1 MLFETTV
8 ISKTNDMVIILL
20 SIITTRNIID
30 IEFEYYYK
38 IDTPNIIY
46 EVFIKE
52 VMYLP
57 KKLFLFNLKPLTK
70 KDTRIIKISSLSN
83 KH

>member
-20 SIITTRNIID
+20 SIITTGNIID

-46 EVFIKE
+46 EEFIKE
-52 VMYLP
+52 VIYLP
-57 KKLFLFNLKPLTK
+57 KKLFLFNLKKLIK
-70 KDTRIIKISSLSN
+70 KDRRIIKISSLSN

>member
-1 MLFETTV
+1 
-8 ISKTNDMVIILL
+8 
-20 SIITTRNIID
+20 
-30 IEFEYYYK
+30 
-38 IDTPNIIY
+38 
-46 EVFIKE
+46 
-52 VMYLP
+52 MYLP